1 MLRVTLLKDVLQQ
14 GLQLS
19 PVDHAL
25 RVRAETRVFGE
36 GREAE
41 GTAERR
47 ELNTYVF

>member
-1 MLRVTLLKDVLQQ
+1 VLRILLLKRSLQLA
-14 GLQLS
+14 LQLS